1 MITLIKKYLARRKE
15 TVIPYE
21 TIRGILRTGDLINC
35 RPAGIIWSLV
45 GHTAKV
51 YRCPLTGQ
59 LYVYESTQTKREGG
73 ESGVQLR
80 PLREWVDKYNGRIY
94 IRHSRF
100 EGFVGGKS
108 PEKGRHRSEKLAAEH
123 IKEHRGKSYP
133 NLKTLSGIWRVINS
147 AIDLPWKGRL
157 QSLLEN
163 DDNMDNPFCTHLAI
177 DMDRDM
183 GRLKGGSVFVL
194 NPAEWEPDDT
204 CGDFMFG
211 MFYVAGFRY
220 AKGFRIK

>member
-1 MITLIKKYLARRKE
+1 MIKLIKKYLAKRKE
-15 TVIPYE
+15 TIVPYE
-21 TIRGILRTGDLINC
+21 EIRDSLRTFDIINC
-35 RPAGIIWSLV
+35 EPAGVLWSLV

-51 YRCPLTGQ
+51 YKCPLTGQ

-133 NLKTLSGIWRVINS
+133 NLKTLSGFWRVINA
-147 AIDLPWKGRL
+147 AIDLPWKSR
-157 QSLLEN
+157 LEN
-163 DDNMDNPFCTHLAI
+163 DDNMDNPFCTHLA
-177 DMDRDM
+177 MDLDRYCYLVIE
-183 GRLKGGSVFVL
+183 GI

-204 CGDFMFG
+204 RDDGILDIHCRNGVSYDPDI
-211 MFYVAGFRY
+211 
-220 AKGFRIK
+220 RIQ